1 MLSIYTAIFGFGY
14 LSISVLLK
22 SEEERINILQQKIIS
37 TKREN
42 VYFIH

>member
-1 MLSIYTAIFGFGY
+1 MHSIYTAIFGFGY

-22 SEEERINILQQKIIS
+22 SEEKRINILQQKLIP
-37 TKREN
+37 TTREN